1 MDTAPYLS
9 ELKTGVVVLNDS
21 LCVEYLNSSAESI
34 LDTSSKSALKKPLS
48 NLFYEEPDNVS
59 TFKSCLENNKN
70 FSKLDALLL
79 LKGNKKVL
87 CDYQLHPILKEGID
101 GALILEITNKEYS
114 AEIKERRR
122 RQTNQEITSEFIRGL
137 AHEIKNPLSGI
148 RGAAQLLSKKLPEE
162 SLNEYT
168 NVVIN
173 QTDRLTRLVD
183 NMLGPNRKPTF
194 ELLNI
199 HIPIENVFTLVSRD
213 PDMQTIMMNR
223 DFDPS
228 IPAISIDN
236 YLLEQ
241 GILNLIKNAKESL
254 LEDKTNNPEITV
266 RTRILHQ
273 VYIGQNK
280 EGTVCK
286 ISVEDNGPG
295 IPEELKESIFFPM
308 ISGKQ
313 RGSGL
318 GLSITQG
325 IVSQHKGTIRFS
337 SSSKKTEFL
346 ILIPIHQYRSTKN
359 YLKTENG

>member
-1 MDTAPYLS
+1 
-9 ELKTGVVVLNDS
+9 
-21 LCVEYLNSSAESI
+21 
-34 LDTSSKSALKKPLS
+34 
-48 NLFYEEPDNVS
+48 
-59 TFKSCLENNKN
+59 
-70 FSKLDALLL
+70 
-79 LKGNKKVL
+79 
-87 CDYQLHPILKEGID
+87 
-101 GALILEITNKEYS
+101 
-114 AEIKERRR
+114 
-122 RQTNQEITSEFIRGL
+122 
-137 AHEIKNPLSGI
+137 
-148 RGAAQLLSKKLPEE
+148 
-162 SLNEYT
+162 
-168 NVVIN
+168 
-173 QTDRLTRLVD
+173 
-183 NMLGPNRKPTF
+183 
-194 ELLNI
+194 
-199 HIPIENVFTLVSRD
+199 
-213 PDMQTIMMNR
+213 MQTIVMNR

-228 IPAISIDN
+228 IPEIFIDS

-254 LEDKTNNPEITV
+254 LEDKTTNPEITV
-266 RTRILHQ
+266 GTRILHQ

-346 ILIPIHQYRSTKN
+346 ILIPIHKYRSTKN